1 MNTKMKLK
9 NILTVPLTISLAV
22 LLTACTHPNND
33 VPIQSNGDG
42 YDNQYYQNPPITTT
56 DALAVGAV
64 GVATG
69 YALAKQANKPR
80 YSKPNTSYSKPNNGY
95 GKPVVVVNNYYQTK
109 PKVRVSRYKRK

>member
-1 MNTKMKLK
+1 MNTKTKLK
-9 NILTVPLTISLAV
+9 NIITILLVV
-22 LLTACTHPNND
+22 LLSACTHPNND
-33 VPIQSNGDG
+33 VPIQASGDG

-69 YALAKQANKPR
+69 YAVGKYANKPR
-80 YSKPNTSYSKPNNGY
+80 YSKPKASY
-95 GKPVVVVNNYYQTK
+95 GKPVVVVNKHYYQTK

>member
-56 DALAVGAV
+56 DA
-64 GVATG
+64 
-69 YALAKQANKPR
+69 
-80 YSKPNTSYSKPNNGY
+80 SYS
-95 GKPVVVVNNYYQTK
+95 KPVVVVNKHYYQTK

>member
-1 MNTKMKLK
+1 MKYLF
-9 NILTVPLTISLAV
+9 TVPLTISLAV

-42 YDNQYYQNPPITTT
+42 YDNQYYQNQPITTT

-64 GVATG
+64 GAATG
-69 YALAKQANKPR
+69 YAVGKYANKP
-80 YSKPNTSYSKPNNGY
+80 KASYSKPNNSY
-95 GKPVVVVNNYYQTK
+95 SKPVVVVNNYYQTK

>member
-1 MNTKMKLK
+1 MKYLF
-9 NILTVPLTISLAV
+9 TVPLTLSLAV
-22 LLTACTHPNND
+22 FLSACNQPSNS
-33 VPIQSNGDG
+33 VPIQSDGDG

-80 YSKPNTSYSKPNNGY
+80 YSKPNASYS
-95 GKPVVVVNNYYQTK
+95 KPVVVVNKHYYQTK

>member
-9 NILTVPLTISLAV
+9 HLITISLAV
-22 LLTACTHPNND
+22 LLSACNQPNND

-64 GVATG
+64 GAATG

-80 YSKPNTSYSKPNNGY
+80 YSKPNASYS
-95 GKPVVVVNNYYQTK
+95 KPVVVVNNYYQTK

>member
-9 NILTVPLTISLAV
+9 NILTISLVV

-33 VPIQSNGDG
+33 VPTQSNGDG
-42 YDNQYYQNPPITTT
+42 YDNQYYQNTPITTT
-56 DALAVGAV
+56 DALTVGAV

-69 YALAKQANKPR
+69 YAVGKYANKPR
-80 YSKPNTSYSKPNNGY
+80 YGETRTVN
-95 GKPVVVVNNYYQTK
+95 GKPVVVVNKHYYYQSK

>member
-9 NILTVPLTISLAV
+9 NILTISLAV

-33 VPIQSNGDG
+33 VPTQSNGDG
-42 YDNQYYQNPPITTT
+42 YDNQYYQNTPITTT
-56 DALAVGAV
+56 DALTVGAV

-69 YALAKQANKPR
+69 YAVGKYANKPR
-80 YSKPNTSYSKPNNGY
+80 YGETRTVYGKPKASY
-95 GKPVVVVNNYYQTK
+95 GKPVVVVNKQTK

>member
-1 MNTKMKLK
+1 MKYLF
-9 NILTVPLTISLAV
+9 TVPLTISLAV

-69 YALAKQANKPR
+69 YAVGKYANKP
-80 YSKPNTSYSKPNNGY
+80 KASYSKPNNSY
-95 GKPVVVVNNYYQTK
+95 SKPVVVVNNYYQTK

>member
-80 YSKPNTSYSKPNNGY
+80 YSKPNASYSKP
-95 GKPVVVVNNYYQTK
+95 VVVSNKRYYQTK